1 MESIP
6 SALGTG
12 SLNHWPRREVLAC
25 ICSSLSVL
33 SFCVLK
39 PLRTWCS
46 LLMLILEKLQAEL
59 GLALVIV
66 CRASNQRKPNSSFSS
81 YWLQHNCRRASQVAL
96 GVKNPPTSAGD
107 IREVGSIAGLGRAP
121 GVGNGSP
128 LQYSC
133 LGNPMDRGAWRVIVH
148 GIERSLRGPG
158 D

>member
-96 GVKNPPTSAGD
+96 GVKNPPTSAG
-107 IREVGSIAGLGRAP
+107 
-121 GVGNGSP
+121 GVGKSP
-128 LQYSC
+128 WSRQRQPTPVFLPGKS
-133 LGNPMDRGAWRVIVH
+133 H
-148 GIERSLRGPG
+148 GQRSLAGYSPWDRKESERT
-158 D
+158 